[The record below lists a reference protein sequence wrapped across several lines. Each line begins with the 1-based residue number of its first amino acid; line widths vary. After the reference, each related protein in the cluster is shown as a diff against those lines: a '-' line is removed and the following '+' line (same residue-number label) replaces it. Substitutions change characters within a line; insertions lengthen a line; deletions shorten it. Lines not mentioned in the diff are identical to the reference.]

1 MLKSVFFR
9 QHWWRG
15 HLGTSRTIS
24 ANIKRIKDDE
34 IPLERIAISR
44 SRTESDSNQWRFN
57 FKVFIK
63 GAVFGSVTAISLWA
77 LNIFANSS
85 DIFTKLEAAEVIEPS
100 DNGDVSMDDIS
111 KKGPSRRDRFN
122 FVAEVVTETGASL
135 VYIKIKDRGFRDYYT
150 GEATTVSNGSGFIVG
165 QDGLILT
172 NAHVVEGRPRAMI
185 EIQLQDGRTFPGRV
199 EDLDKLS
206 DLATVRID
214 CKNLPVIR
222 LGNSS
227 DIRPGEFVV
236 ALGSPLALS
245 NTITTG
251 VVSTVARDQKELGI
265 RGRNVPEYIQ
275 TDATITFGNSGGP
288 LINLDGEAIGVNSMK
303 ITPGISFA
311 IPIDYAK
318 EFLRKCQQRREG
330 KLPEV
335 KKRRFMGIK
344 MIAITPQ
351 IKEELRLR
359 MKLPGDIHHG
369 IVVYRV
375 VRESPADNAG
385 IQPGDVITHINGNEI
400 HECSEVMEL
409 LETNKDLVVTIRR
422 ENRHAFNVLIKP
434 EY

>member
-1 MLKSVFFR
+1 MLKTVIFNRTLCRSC
-9 QHWWRG
+9 
-15 HLGTSRTIS
+15 LSASRTIS
-24 ANIKRIKDDE
+24 TNYRRIKDDE
-34 IPLERIAISR
+34 IQREEAAWKSR
-44 SRTESDSNQWRFN
+44 QESNSNNWSIN

-63 GAVFGSVTAISLWA
+63 GALFSSVTAFSFWA
-77 LNIFANSS
+77 LNKVAKSS
-85 DIFTKLEAAEVIEPS
+85 DIFTSIEAAEVLGPS
-100 DNGDVSMDDIS
+100 DSDESKA
-111 KKGPSRRDRFN
+111 KKGKFSRRDRFN
-122 FVAEVVTETGASL
+122 FVADVVTETGASL
-135 VYIKIKDRGFRDYYT
+135 VYIKIKDRGFRDFYT

-214 CKNLPVIR
+214 CKNLPVIK

-330 KLPEV
+330 KLPKV

-351 IKEELRLR
+351 IMDELRLR
-359 MKLPGDIHHG
+359 MNLPRDINHG
-369 IVVYRV
+369 IVVYRIV
-375 VRESPADNAG
+375 QESPADRAG
-385 IQPGDVITHINGNEI
+385 IQPGDVITHINGIEI
-400 HECSEVMEL
+400 HEASEVMEF
-409 LETNKDLVVTIRR
+409 LETNEELHVTIRR
-422 ENRHAFNVLIKP
+422 ENHRPFNISVKP
-434 EY
+434 EF

>member
-9 QHWWRG
+9 QNWWRG

-34 IPLERIAISR
+34 IPLERISISS

-77 LNIFANSS
+77 LNSVKFSS
-85 DIFTKLEAAEVIEPS
+85 LEAAEVIEPS
-100 DNGDVSMDDIS
+100 DNGDKS

-409 LETNKDLVVTIRR
+409 LETNAELVVTIRR
-422 ENRHAFNVLIKP
+422 ENQHPFNVLIKP

>member
-1 MLKSVFFR
+1 LCRSC
-9 QHWWRG
+9 
-15 HLGTSRTIS
+15 LSASRTIS
-24 ANIKRIKDDE
+24 TNYRRIKDDE
-34 IPLERIAISR
+34 IQREETAWKSR
-44 SRTESDSNQWRFN
+44 QESNSNNRSIN

-63 GAVFGSVTAISLWA
+63 GALFSSVTAFSFWA
-77 LNIFANSS
+77 LNKVAKSS
-85 DIFTKLEAAEVIEPS
+85 YIFTSIEAAEVIEPS
-100 DNGDVSMDDIS
+100 DNDETKA
-111 KKGPSRRDRFN
+111 KKGKFSRRDRFN
-122 FVAEVVTETGASL
+122 FVADVVTETGASL
-135 VYIKIKDRGFRDYYT
+135 VYIKIKDRGFRDFYT

-214 CKNLPVIR
+214 CKNLPVIK

-330 KLPEV
+330 KLPKV

-351 IKEELRLR
+351 I
-359 MKLPGDIHHG
+359 M
-369 IVVYRV
+369 
-375 VRESPADNAG
+375 
-385 IQPGDVITHINGNEI
+385 
-400 HECSEVMEL
+400 VM
-409 LETNKDLVVTIRR
+409 
-422 ENRHAFNVLIKP
+422 
-434 EY
+434 